1 MGLALAI
8 AALVSQLV
16 MLPGMNGL
24 IRAREEQK
32 VTLRSWEFTCPVLI
46 SYDSGMK
53 IWVWINTYMKIPFLV
68 G

>member
-32 VTLRSWEFTCPVLI
+32 VTLRSWEFTSPILI
-46 SYDSGMK
+46 
-53 IWVWINTYMKIPFLV
+53 
-68 G
+68 

>member
-32 VTLRSWEFTCPVLI
+32 VTRLVEVLKKWL
-46 SYDSGMK
+46 GK
-53 IWVWINTYMKIPFLV
+53 IWKND